1 VLEIDVRT
9 GVRQRSTYEERPRVT
24 FGVYSSIPGAR
35 YRGTSKCET
44 EECEQGVYHDEG
56 YHRP

>member
-1 VLEIDVRT
+1 MDVRT